1 MIFWKLPGKLNFR
14 DTFWHSC
21 SCITLPPHLSPY
33 DILRKIKKKKTMI
46 LMKKDLEK
54 KWP

>member
-1 MIFWKLPGKLNFR
+1 MRFWKLPGKLNFR

-21 SCITLPPHLSPY
+21 SCITLLPHLSSY
-33 DILRKIKKKKTMI
+33 DILRKIKKKAMI

-54 KWP
+54 K